1 MDSFIL
7 DLNTDSTLT
16 NVVNSSQNNLDWT
29 AFQSAPPP
37 PPPLSTTTTTTTTTA
52 HSPFSPIW
60 LSQHDDAVA
69 PNNRSIL
76 VTTPHEE
83 EIYGEIEHFFNG
95 LNQQQQTQSSPVQPQ
110 GIIEPIHV
118 NITIPDQTMNDREH
132 AETSVECAE
141 DFFSSWIIRLIFQNR
156 AHVSLVINER
166 LMNCLPTP
174 LVPRVSSTRS
184 QCYHKLPDRAV
195 KLMQEWLTEFLSI
208 FLHTSS
214 FSDLI
219 GTMPIWMIHIH
230 DHRRRNVL

>member
-37 PPPLSTTTTTTTTTA
+37 PSTTTTVTA

-69 PNNRSIL
+69 PNNQSTL

-95 LNQQQQTQSSPVQPQ
+95 LNQQSSPVQPQ
-110 GIIEPIHV
+110 GMIEPIHV

-132 AETSVECAE
+132 GEISVECAE
-141 DFFSSWIIRLIFQNR
+141 DFFSSSIIRLIFQNR

-166 LMNCLPTP
+166 PMSCLPTP
-174 LVPRVSSTRS
+174 LVQRVSSSRS

-195 KLMQEWLTEFLSI
+195 KLMQEWLTELLSI
-208 FLHTSS
+208 FLHTFS

-230 DHRRRNVL
+230 DHRIRNVL